1 MYKRSTIC
9 RELFSETVKLNDD
22 ISKLLRQQMVVSED
36 GSLFFGD
43 EVVRSPGQ
51 LGIKVMQLIDHVR
64 QENRFEPVKDLK
76 YF

>member
-22 ISKLLRQQMVVSED
+22 ISKLLRQQMVVSD

-64 QENRFEPVKDLK
+64 QENRFEPSKI
-76 YF
+76 